1 MMKKLISA
9 LLATATLLSLSACD
23 YLTDDGKPTG
33 TGAPEEPTS
42 TYTVTANFDYGMHRP
57 GLATMLYSSSTLFFD
72 LPVGYDPV
80 IAGDEFTVTYTG
92 QLLIQESYPSTVVI
106 PDGKIISVT
115 AKPAEIRTVRYNA
128 ADKTLAF
135 LDEGNGYVSPPEGTV
150 EFPQYYLANT
160 SGQYAE
166 LSKLTEDTV
175 LYGSI
180 SPTDQKNEDKI
191 IFSALYQYNYRTVE
205 PELQAK
211 IRAITDPM
219 VQSNE
224 GVTDLSCYN
233 IQMDYADTV
242 DRYTVKYNLT
252 ICGYHTGE
260 SVHISLESDLTVY
273 RYSAPDSGKFSRY
286 LAIATPKAVEDA
298 KKRILEKLGDQS
310 ANSGFYMRVDEE
322 GYLCLSTEL
331 IVPIDPPKPDEDGN
345 LIGGCGYDHD
355 HVFYI
360 ERICKA
366 D

>member
-1 MMKKLISA
+1 MKKLLSV
-9 LLATATLLSLSACD
+9 LLSVGLLFSFSACAD
-23 YLTDDGKPTG
+23 LSEDSKPANTN
-33 TGAPEEPTS
+33 PPSEQEQ
-42 TYTVTANFDYGMHRP
+42 TYTVTANYDYGMHRP
-57 GLATMLYSSSTLFFD
+57 GLATILYSYSTLFFT
-72 LPVGYDPV
+72 LPEGYDPV
-80 IAGDEFTVTYTG
+80 VAGDEFTVTYTG
-92 QLLIQESYPSTVVI
+92 QLLIQESYPSSVVI
-106 PDGKIISVT
+106 TDGEITKVT
-115 AKPAEIRTVRYNA
+115 AEPAVIRKVRYNVT
-128 ADKTLAF
+128 DQSLTL
-135 LDEGNGYVSPPEGTV
+135 LDENGEAVTLETGSIQFPE
-150 EFPQYYLANT
+150 YYLIGIA
-160 SGQYAE
+160 GDYAE
-166 LSKLTEDTV
+166 LSSLTEDTI

-180 SPTDQKNEDKI
+180 SPTEQKSDGGI
-191 IFSALYQYNYRTVE
+191 TFSGLYKWNPRKVD
-205 PELQAK
+205 PEMQAK

-224 GVTDLSCYN
+224 GITDLSCYN

-242 DRYTVKYNLT
+242 DRYTVKYDLT
-252 ICGYHTGE
+252 ICGYHTDE
-260 SVHISLESDLTVY
+260 SVYISLESDLTVY

-298 KKRILEKLGDQS
+298 KKRILEKIGDQS
-310 ANSGFYMRVDEE
+310 ANSGFYMRIDEE